1 MGRIKNLLAGFYN
14 MFPAHLREALSE
26 DGVGSYSRYAGA
38 FSIVVAAIWVT
49 YVVVKTG
56 HLPDLGGVAT
66 WVTSGQAP
74 YAANQAKKV
83 ASAIK
88 GNDTR
93 DSAAPNQE
101 GA

>member
-1 MGRIKNLLAGFYN
+1 MRRFKELLKSLSG
-14 MFPAHLREALSE
+14 MFPTHLREALSE

-38 FSIVVAAIWVT
+38 FSIVVAAMWVT

-88 GNDTR
+88 GNPTR

-101 GA
+101 V